1 MKEIVRDAKDD
12 LMGLP
17 VEPTGI
23 DIIRDA
29 KDDLMRLPIEPTG
42 KNIIRVLRM
51 TFLLSVKQAYKYK
64 YYQVC

>member
-29 KDDLMRLPIEPTG
+29 KDDLMRLLIEPTG
-42 KNIIRVLRM
+42 KNTIRVLLLRM
-51 TFLLSVKQAYKYK
+51 TFLLSDKQALRNKY
-64 YYQVC
+64 

>member
-29 KDDLMRLPIEPTG
+29 KDDLMGLPIEPTG
-42 KNIIRVLRM
+42 KILSGMPRM
-51 TFLLSVKQAYKYK
+51 TL
-64 YYQVC
+64 